1 MRECHPS
8 RQCIA
13 RYLTLAVLALGIS
26 AGSAQA
32 APITLKYDFVA
43 AGFFPGGA
51 PVDQV
56 TGSFSVTFDDTST
69 LVDVTTGI
77 SITNLNI
84 ALDSSPAFTYFSDID
99 VLVIGGLQNG
109 ALIAGG
115 GSNDF
120 HLGIQRASTTNP
132 VSFYEFYYSQTGEP
146 LSYTALSGSLTPSAV
161 PEPATFSLFAL
172 GLVSFAAAHSWHSA
186 GHRKRV
192 ALPASHA
199 GVRYTVGRPHDAA
212 INDRA
217 AP

>member
-1 MRECHPS
+1 M
-8 RQCIA
+8 CIA

-51 PVDQV
+51 PVDPV

-84 ALDSSPAFTYFSDID
+84 SLDSSPAFTYFSDID
-99 VLVIGGLQNG
+99 RLVIGGLQDG
-109 ALIAGG
+109 ALIGGG

-120 HLGIQRASTTNP
+120 HLGVDDVSTNP
-132 VSFYEFYYSQTGEP
+132 AFLEFWYVQTGKITF
-146 LSYTALSGSLTPSAV
+146 TALSGILTPSAV

-199 GVRYTVGRPHDAA
+199 GVRYLVGRPHDAA
-212 INDRA
+212 TEAGA
-217 AP
+217 AS